1 MKHLTILAA
10 FSALALVCASCEK
23 EQDKEGLG
31 ERAIWDDAR
40 FLTSFAMSAE
50 DADTKAAIN
59 FSSGA
64 ITWNDADA
72 VLVYVPASGKSAR
85 YIYSGTCFEPET
97 TPLEI
102 GSNEAY
108 AYYPADAYS
117 IAAGK
122 VTLTM
127 PESVTADPGN
137 KLPMG
142 GIIPAGGIPTGKE
155 RREGTFKSLGSIIWV
170 KLTATAGKEETLSS
184 VVMENTSLALTGKA
198 EVNWVGS
205 TPSLAALD
213 GGKTIEVACSKT
225 LSTSIPAEFFLFAPA
240 GSMEGLTLT
249 VNFQEEAAHFK
260 PFTRITRNS
269 TLNLERN
276 KVLPIAWAVNG
287 YNTGVSA
294 KGEPIAAEGGKV
306 LFFVEIP
313 TEGSAIRDALGY
325 TGNSFSGYS
334 VYVNGTQYDVLTN
347 KGGETY
353 IEVDENPGGTYEAY
367 LVKGESLGLY
377 GATADVD
384 VVLPFSQFIMGT
396 KADFENYPRYA
407 KYDVSTGNVL
417 SFKDAIALVNLN
429 MAGDVKLA
437 SVKVRA
443 LGGETLSGRADY
455 SYASGAFAPKE
466 SLTEAVINCTNNG
479 SFVPLLGA
487 GTKIPIL
494 IAPGTYSSGLE
505 LTAVTDNHLVMHK
518 TLTPGEIT
526 AGSVYAPDVAWEA
539 DENVLFF
546 EGFDNFVWGGN
557 IMAGSSS
564 FGYAPD
570 ASSIGTTDGR
580 TRDGY
585 ARAYTKV
592 AYNVAGTG
600 YMQSDTW
607 NDVKDATVATSHV
620 LTDSYFTS
628 RNLTDWTILYRGQE
642 YQGVL
647 ALGTAETKRGVMK
660 TPFFKNVQGTCD
672 VKLSFDVCLKTGNTK
687 GIQFQIHN
695 GGHFDSCTI
704 DGVSTATKTYQYKA
718 TYAEAIFNDNVI
730 TPAAS
735 ASAAKT
741 WHRVEVTIL
750 GATDATT
757 VDFRSVTASGAT
769 VGIWVDNITVT
780 KVPGTEKKGSLRI
793 LYWNIQN
800 GMWWDQGNNF
810 DNFVAF
816 VNKYDP
822 DICIWCEAE
831 SNYLTGT
838 DTWISDYN
846 SKPVRAATWE
856 ALANRYGHIR
866 AARSGRTDSYPQ
878 EVTAKYA
885 ITRVG
890 EFNSAS
896 DLTHGGGHFQITV
909 GGNKLNIVTTHP
921 YPHESGAYNHTT
933 EAQINADNKRL
944 AEMTYLLNQTVNN
957 PAYASES
964 NWIVVGDMNANSPQ
978 DCWYT
983 GYDPENSAYA
993 PQRYLLEN
1001 TDLKDVMYEFWNGGG
1016 ADTFCNTTT
1025 GAKDRRDFIYLSPSL
1040 MDKTR
1045 RAIMVNDSWTYNIVV
1060 IPLSEQSF
1068 KSPSDHRAILVDI
1081 DL

>member
-1 MKHLTILAA
+1 MKHTSILLGLASLAVLLAA
-10 FSALALVCASCEK
+10 CEK
-23 EQDKEGLG
+23 EADKAGPEDKWAGWNAASYLTG
-31 ERAIWDDAR
+31 FTMQTEEAR
-40 FLTSFAMSAE
+40 
-50 DADTKAAIN
+50 TKAAID

-64 ITWNDADA
+64 ISWNNGDK
-72 VLVYVPASGKSAR
+72 VLVYVPSTGTSAR
-85 YIYSGTCFEPET
+85 YTYNGTYFEPDSE
-97 TPLEI
+97 PLEI
-102 GSNEAY
+102 GANEAY

-122 VTLTM
+122 VSLTM

-142 GIIPAGGIPTGKE
+142 GIIPAGGIPSGKE
-155 RREGTFKSLGSIIWV
+155 RREGNFKSLGSIIWL
-170 KLTATAGKEETLSS
+170 KLTATAGKEETLSG
-184 VVMENTSLALTGKA
+184 VVLENTSLALTGKA
-198 EVNWVGS
+198 EVSWSGDI
-205 TPSLAALD
+205 PSLAALD
-213 GGKTIEVACSKT
+213 GGKTIEVACTKT
-225 LSTSIPAEFFLFAPA
+225 LSTSTAAEFFLFAPA
-240 GSMEGLTLT
+240 GSMEGLTIT

-260 PFTRITRNS
+260 PYTRISRKS

-287 YNTGVSA
+287 YNTGISA
-294 KGEPIAAEGGKV
+294 KGEPITVEGGKV
-306 LFFVEIP
+306 LFFVDIP
-313 TEGSAIRDALGY
+313 AEGSAIRDALGY
-325 TGNSFSGYS
+325 DGSSLDGYS
-334 VYVNGTQYDVLTN
+334 VYVNGTRYDVQTN

-377 GATADVD
+377 GATPDKD
-384 VVLPFSQFIMGT
+384 VVLPFSQFYAGT
-396 KADFENYPRYA
+396 RADFENYPRYA

-443 LGGETLSGRADY
+443 VGGETLSGRADY
-455 SYASGAFAPKE
+455 SYSTGAFIPKE
-466 SLTEAVINCTNNG
+466 SLPEAVVNCTNNG
-479 SFVPLLGA
+479 NFVQLGA
-487 GTKIPIL
+487 GTIPVF
-494 IAPGTYSSGLE
+494 IAPGSFSSGLE
-505 LTAVTDNHLVMHK
+505 ITAVTDNHLVMHK
-518 TLTPGEIT
+518 TLTPGEIA
-526 AGSVYAPDVAWEA
+526 AGTVYAPDVTWTT

-557 IMAGSSS
+557 IMGGSSS

-570 ASSIGTTDGR
+570 ASSIGTNGGR
-580 TRDGY
+580 DRDGY

-607 NDVKDATVATSHV
+607 NDVKDATVSTSHV

-628 RNLTDWTILYRGQE
+628 RNLNDWIILYRGQE

-647 ALGTAETKRGVMK
+647 SLGTAETKRGVMK
-660 TPFFKNVQGTCD
+660 TPLFRNVQGTCD
-672 VKLSFDVCLKTGNTK
+672 VKLSFDVCLQTGNTK

-704 DGVSTATKTYQYKA
+704 DGVTTATKSYQYKA
-718 TYAEAIFNDNVI
+718 TYAEAVFNSNVI
-730 TPAAS
+730 TPAGS
-735 ASAAKT
+735 ASSAKT

-757 VDFRSVTASGAT
+757 VDFRSVTASGST

-816 VNKYDP
+816 VQKYDP

-831 SNYLTGT
+831 SNYQTGT
-838 DTWISDYN
+838 DTWITDSN
-846 SKPVRAATWE
+846 SKPVRAGTWA
-856 ALANRYGHIR
+856 ALASRYGHIR

-885 ITRVG
+885 ITRAQ
-890 EFNSAS
+890 ELTTN
-896 DLTHGGGHFQITV
+896 LTHGGGHFQITV
-909 GGNKLNIVTTHP
+909 NGTKLNIVTTHP
-921 YPHESGAYNHTT
+921 YPHDSGANNHTT
-933 EAQINADNKRL
+933 DAQISADNTRL
-944 AEMTYLLNQTVNN
+944 AEMTYLLNQ
-957 PAYASES
+957 
-964 NWIVVGDMNANSPQ
+964 M
-978 DCWYT
+978 
-983 GYDPENSAYA
+983 
-993 PQRYLLEN
+993 
-1001 TDLKDVMYEFWNGGG
+1001 
-1016 ADTFCNTTT
+1016 
-1025 GAKDRRDFIYLSPSL
+1025 
-1040 MDKTR
+1040 
-1045 RAIMVNDSWTYNIVV
+1045 SWEI
-1060 IPLSEQSF
+1060 
-1068 KSPSDHRAILVDI
+1068 
-1081 DL
+1081 